1 MKESYRK
8 GVANH
13 PGLESCACRRE
24 AVGES
29 VDRGI
34 GGPGIELRKTNTGR
48 RPCGQKGKA
57 TRPAPK
63 ARAVG
68 RPCVVVDPEHA
79 EKLHARE
86 PGDLGTDW
94 PRGAEQSGGRR

>member
-1 MKESYRK
+1 
-8 GVANH
+8 
-13 PGLESCACRRE
+13 
-24 AVGES
+24 

-34 GGPGIELRKTNTGR
+34 RGPGIELRKTSLGR

-57 TRPAPK
+57 TWPAAK

-68 RPCVVVDPEHA
+68 RLCVVVDPEHA

-86 PGDLGTDW
+86 PGDLGIGW
-94 PRGAEQSGGRR
+94 PRQAKR